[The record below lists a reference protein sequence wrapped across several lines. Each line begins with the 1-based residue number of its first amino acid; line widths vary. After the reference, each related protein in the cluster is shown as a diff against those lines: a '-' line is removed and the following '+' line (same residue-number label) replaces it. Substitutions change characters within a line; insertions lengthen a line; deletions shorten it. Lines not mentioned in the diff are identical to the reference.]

1 MHFSLVS
8 PHESSP
14 LISIALIAAL
24 TLLCSGWTCSAIFI
38 SCQGV
43 GSQPQI
49 VSFSPNS
56 IPHDADSVSLTLEGN
71 GFNPQS
77 RIMWNGNPLQTT
89 LIDRHKL
96 QTTITPQVFESFG
109 GSPGSSVEISV
120 SSKGTSSDSGCPIDG
135 NSDPQTLAIH

>member
-1 MHFSLVS
+1 MHPSRVS
-8 PHESSP
+8 PRESFP
-14 LISIALIAAL
+14 VISIALIAAL
-24 TLLCSGWTCSAIFI
+24 TLLCSGWTCSAMFV

-49 VSFSPNS
+49 VLLSPNS
-56 IPHDADSVSLTLEGN
+56 IPHDADSVPLTVEGN

-77 RIMWNGNPLQTT
+77 QIMWNGNPLQTT
-89 LIDRHKL
+89 LIDRHQL
-96 QTTITPQVFESFG
+96 QTTITPQVFESLG

-120 SSKGTSSDSGCPIDG
+120 SSKGASSDSGCPIDG